1 MRVHADTIETSDNN
15 TTRTTTF
22 FASLT
27 DGTHG
32 VIDNGLT
39 TADSL
44 QRENVLM
51 TISTPKVYRVQLT
64 ADDGT
69 LQCKKITTDSYSCT
83 EVAPI
88 TDVSGICIDDAGA
101 VTSMG
106 TTSVKTWIPK
116 YFAYGQYKNASKT
129 VAASTTNYASIGH
142 RVMGAVDIAE
152 ETNGLCINDGGSIFC
167 IKSNNMKNTKKQLT
181 EYFGESH
188 CKDKDVDNDSYYRC
202 HSSNFSCRI
211 YSDGKLTC
219 HDYSNDEYCNAYT
232 NGKLSCYTVS
242 KS

>member
-1 MRVHADTIETSDNN
+1 MRVRVDTIETSDNN

-39 TADSL
+39 TTDSL

-83 EVAPI
+83 EVAPV
-88 TDVSGICIDDAGA
+88 TDISDIRIDDSSI
-101 VTSMG
+101 VTSIG
-106 TTSVKTWIPK
+106 TTTIKTWIPK
-116 YFAYGQYKNASKT
+116 YFAYGQYKDASKIVT
-129 VAASTTNYASIGH
+129 ASITNYASISH
-142 RVMGAVDIAE
+142 RVR
-152 ETNGLCINDGGSIFC
+152 GSRYI
-167 IKSNNMKNTKKQLT
+167 
-181 EYFGESH
+181 
-188 CKDKDVDNDSYYRC
+188 
-202 HSSNFSCRI
+202 
-211 YSDGKLTC
+211 
-219 HDYSNDEYCNAYT
+219 
-232 NGKLSCYTVS
+232 
-242 KS
+242 

>member
-22 FASLT
+22 FTSLT

-39 TADSL
+39 IADNL
-44 QRENVLM
+44 QMGNVLM
-51 TISTPKVYRVQLT
+51 TISIPKVYRVQLT

-69 LQCKKITTDSYSCT
+69 LQCKKITTGGYSCT
-83 EVAPI
+83 EVAPV
-88 TDVSGICIDDAGA
+88 TDVSSICIDDSGT
-101 VTSMG
+101 VTSMD

-116 YFAYGQYKNASKT
+116 YFAYGKYKDASKIVT
-129 VAASTTNYASIGH
+129 ASTTNYASIGH

-181 EYFGESH
+181 EYFGESN
-188 CKDKDVDNDSYYRC
+188 CQDVDNGSYYRC

-211 YSDGKLTC
+211 YGDGKLNC
-219 HDYSNDEYCNAYT
+219 HDYSNMSIAVLIQMV
-232 NGKLSCYTVS
+232 G
-242 KS
+242 

>member
-1 MRVHADTIETSDNN
+1 MIVHVDTIETSDNN

-22 FASLT
+22 FTSLT

-39 TADSL
+39 TADNL
-44 QRENVLM
+44 QSGNVHM

-69 LQCKKITTDSYSCT
+69 LQCKKITTGGYSCT
-83 EVAPI
+83 EVAPV

-152 ETNGLCINDGGSIFC
+152 ETNGLCVNDGSSIFC
-167 IKSNNMKNTKKQLT
+167 IKSNNMKNTKKQLA
-181 EYFGESH
+181 EYFGESN
-188 CKDKDVDNDSYYRC
+188 CQEEDKGSYYRC
-202 HSSNFSCRI
+202 YSSNFSCRI

-232 NGKLSCYTVS
+232 NGRLNCYTV
-242 KS
+242 